1 MSGRRGDG
9 GRVRGG
15 WAVRAAVL
23 TLTGVMVLAACG
35 SGSSAGPS
43 ADSGRPGTPGGTA
56 ATATLAGRVTVFAAA
71 SLTGSFT
78 EMARDFERAHPDVTV
93 TLNLAGSSALAQQIV
108 AGAPADVFAAAS
120 PATMKTVVEAG
131 DAEGQPVVFAR
142 NTLEIAVPAG
152 NPGKVTGLADFGREE
167 LTLAV
172 CAAQV
177 PCGVAAGKV
186 FTAAGITPRPDTLE
200 QDVKAVLAKTTLGE
214 VDAGLVYRTDVLAAG
229 AKVEGINF
237 PGSSA
242 AANDYPLAVLAD
254 APNPDAAA
262 AFVAAVT
269 SPAGLEILTRA
280 GFTRP

>member
-1 MSGRRGDG
+1 MSD
-9 GRVRGG
+9 RV
-15 WAVRAAVL
+15 VRAFAL
-23 TLTGVMVLAACG
+23 TLAAGTLAACG
-35 SGSSAGPS
+35 SG
-43 ADSGRPGTPGGTA
+43 GTA
-56 ATATLAGRVTVFAAA
+56 ATTTLAGRVTVFAAA

-78 EMARDFERAHPDVTV
+78 EIARDFERAHPGVTI

-120 PATMKTVVEAG
+120 PATMKTVVQAG

-152 NPGKVTGLADFGREE
+152 NPGKVTGLADFGREK

-177 PCGVAAGKV
+177 PCGVAAGAV

-229 AKVEGINF
+229 AKVEGITL

-242 AANDYPLAVLAD
+242 AANDYPLVVLAG
-254 APNPDAAA
+254 APNPNAAA
-262 AFVAAVT
+262 TFVAAVT

-280 GFTRP
+280 GFTNP